1 MSGYG
6 WGSGTLGIATRTG
19 TVSPSAYVPRPA
31 DLSLPD
37 ALSEALPQ
45 SLRDA
50 VIRVCGGDLS
60 RLEEIRLRAG
70 RCTSLT
76 VAGRNVMTDICLAHS
91 DLFAILT
98 RMCDGSLYAYSQN
111 INEGFVTLAGG
122 VRVGVVGRAACEGG
136 QVIGVHDISAL
147 CIRIPHRHG
156 RVGGEICD
164 LLHTLGAPRGI
175 LIYAPPGVGKTT
187 LLRGVAARLAGGDEP
202 MRTVVIDTRGELSFS
217 VDGTRLCLDV
227 LTGYPRPL
235 GVEIATRSM
244 GAEVIICDEIGDT
257 DEAMSLVSA
266 HNGGVPL
273 IATAHAGEIGELLRR
288 TGIRLLHEARLFGAY
303 VGISRD
309 GHGGFLYRV
318 TRWEVADGA
327 L

>member
-1 MSGYG
+1 MSGYA
-6 WGSGTLGIATRTG
+6 WGSSMLGIAPRGASMIQAATREQD
-19 TVSPSAYVPRPA
+19 AR
-31 DLSLPD
+31 LPD
-37 ALSEALPQ
+37 SLAEALPQ

-50 VIRVCGGDLS
+50 VSRMCGGDLT

-76 VAGRNVMTDICLAHS
+76 VGGRNVMTDICLAHS

-111 INEGFVTLAGG
+111 INEGFVTLVGG

-136 QVIGVHDISAL
+136 SVIGVHDISAL

-187 LLRGVAARLAGGDEP
+187 LLRGVAARLAGGESP
-202 MRTVVIDTRGELSFS
+202 MRTVVIDTRGELSFA
-217 VDGTRLCLDV
+217 VDGTCLCLDV

-257 DEAMSLVSA
+257 DEAMSLISA

-273 IATAHAGEIGELLRR
+273 VATAHAGEIGELLRR

-309 GHGGFLYRV
+309 GNGGFLYRV
-318 TRWEVADGA
+318 TRWEVADGS